1 MVLFV
6 VVMRKMGV
14 KKGDWVV
21 GYLFNSEYVVEV
33 MLVVVSIGVIWSF
46 MFLDFGVNGVLDWF
60 F

>member
-1 MVLFV
+1 
-6 VVMRKMGV
+6 MGV